1 MVKSI
6 FQKNKNCYICGTES
20 NLHLHHV
27 FFGTANR
34 RVSDENGFVCY
45 LCGKHHNLSDNAVH
59 FDINMDM
66 AIKRDCQ
73 REFEKT
79 HTREEFME
87 LIGRNYLDDEEST
100 EELREMC
107 QNCEAYAGIEH
118 DYAECKGKMCFNF
131 YLAFEYLEWGNAF
144 KGERW

>member
-59 FDINMDM
+59 FNINMDM

-87 LIGRNYLDDEEST
+87 LIGRNYLDDEDDTGHSVSGHGHSAEDW
-100 EELREMC
+100 LF
-107 QNCEAYAGIEH
+107 GIS
-118 DYAECKGKMCFNF
+118 F
-131 YLAFEYLEWGNAF
+131 
-144 KGERW
+144 